1 MGNPI
6 LYIVIPCYNEE
17 AVLPLTSGMF
27 LKKIK
32 DLAAAGKISDKSRI
46 LFVNDGSKDK
56 TWDIIRSL
64 AEADEHYRGVCLS
77 RNRGHQNALLAGLMT
92 AKDLADVTIS
102 IDCDGQDDINA
113 MDAMI
118 DEYLAGMDV
127 VYGVRSKRETDTWFK
142 RTTAEGFYK
151 VMKALGADVVFN
163 HADYRL
169 LSKRALEGLA
179 EFREVNL
186 FLRGLVPLVGYR
198 CSSVY
203 YERAERIAGESHYP
217 LKKMLAF
224 AFDGITSLSV
234 KPLRLITLAG
244 MLQSQPPKTYIS
256 VRPERYSHGLIT
268 ESREFVINLPTA
280 ALVRAIDYCGV
291 RSGRDE
297 SKFEAMHLTALAASQ
312 VSCPLVGESPV
323 NLECR
328 VTDIVKLGGSHDM
341 FIADIVAVNVDEE
354 LLDEKGRLRLAKAG
368 LCTYAHGEYFA
379 LGKKI
384 GDFGFSVKKK
394 KKKPQYDRRK

>member
-1 MGNPI
+1 MSKQVWKGSALVAPVPPA
-6 LYIVIPCYNEE
+6 LVSCGTLE
-17 AVLPLTSGMF
+17 APNVLTV
-27 LKKIK
+27 
-32 DLAAAGKISDKSRI
+32 AW
-46 LFVNDGSKDK
+46 
-56 TWDIIRSL
+56 T
-64 AEADEHYRGVCLS
+64 
-77 RNRGHQNALLAGLMT
+77 
-92 AKDLADVTIS
+92 
-102 IDCDGQDDINA
+102 
-113 MDAMI
+113 
-118 DEYLAGMDV
+118 
-127 VYGVRSKRETDTWFK
+127 
-142 RTTAEGFYK
+142 
-151 VMKALGADVVFN
+151 
-163 HADYRL
+163 
-169 LSKRALEGLA
+169 
-179 EFREVNL
+179 
-186 FLRGLVPLVGYR
+186 
-198 CSSVY
+198 
-203 YERAERIAGESHYP
+203 
-217 LKKMLAF
+217 
-224 AFDGITSLSV
+224 
-234 KPLRLITLAG
+234 G

-328 VTDIVKLGGSHDM
+328 VTDIVK
-341 FIADIVAVNVDEE
+341 
-354 LLDEKGRLRLAKAG
+354 AG

>member
-1 MGNPI
+1 MSKQVWKGSALVAPVPPA
-6 LYIVIPCYNEE
+6 LVSCGTLE
-17 AVLPLTSGMF
+17 APNVLTV
-27 LKKIK
+27 
-32 DLAAAGKISDKSRI
+32 AW
-46 LFVNDGSKDK
+46 
-56 TWDIIRSL
+56 T
-64 AEADEHYRGVCLS
+64 
-77 RNRGHQNALLAGLMT
+77 
-92 AKDLADVTIS
+92 
-102 IDCDGQDDINA
+102 
-113 MDAMI
+113 
-118 DEYLAGMDV
+118 
-127 VYGVRSKRETDTWFK
+127 
-142 RTTAEGFYK
+142 
-151 VMKALGADVVFN
+151 
-163 HADYRL
+163 
-169 LSKRALEGLA
+169 
-179 EFREVNL
+179 
-186 FLRGLVPLVGYR
+186 
-198 CSSVY
+198 
-203 YERAERIAGESHYP
+203 
-217 LKKMLAF
+217 
-224 AFDGITSLSV
+224 
-234 KPLRLITLAG
+234 G

-312 VSCPLVGESPV
+312 LSCPLVGESPV

-354 LLDEKGRLRLAKAG
+354 LLDKAG